1 MSEGIEETKE
11 ALVALLELGKFVAER
26 AKDGLDLS
34 DAAALVEKVFVDE
47 SFKATLQA
55 AVNGL
60 DKVPA
65 ELGDINLQ
73 EAFDLVGVLVAKL
86 K

>member
-1 MSEGIEETKE
+1 MSGINETKE
-11 ALVALLELGKFVAER
+11 ALVALLELGKFVALR

-34 DAAALVEKVFVDE
+34 DAAALVEKVFVDAE
-47 SFKATLQA
+47 FKLALEA
-55 AVNGL
+55 AVKGL
-60 DKVPA
+60 DQVPA
-65 ELGDINLQ
+65 EIGDIDLQ